1 MHISNRDVLLDR
13 PEPARTARRDA
24 LDMLEAALDSVDP
37 YQATRNALSL
47 EDGNLSAGEVTIDLA
62 SIADV
67 YVIGFGKASVGMARA
82 VETLLPVTDGL
93 IISTGEADLEYI
105 GVRQGD
111 HPLPSQRNVEATREL
126 LDLLDQAG
134 PDDLVIGLISGGG
147 SALLCQPSISLEAM
161 REVTRR
167 LMQAGCTIQELN
179 TVRKH
184 LSAVKGGQLAARC
197 QARILS
203 LVISDVIGDP
213 LAFIASGPMAPDP
226 TTYTDARDVLKK
238 YELWRDGEVMRHIE
252 SGCHGDQM
260 ETPARLENVDHVIV
274 ANNERA
280 CRHACT
286 AAQRKGYHCDVAS
299 TTLSGEARQVG
310 RDVARY
316 VKLLPREHAAVVF
329 GGETTVTVNGN
340 GSGGRNQE
348 LVLGALEE
356 IVGERLVLLSC
367 GTDGVDGSSPAGG
380 AIADGDTLQRA
391 HQENLDPAAALREND
406 SYGFFDALGDAIMT
420 GPTGTNVMDIQ
431 IIIKY

>member
-1 MHISNRDVLLDR
+1 MYVVNRNALLDR

-37 YQATRNALSL
+37 YEATRNALSL
-47 EDGNLSAGEVTIDLA
+47 NDDDLSVDEVTVDLT

-67 YVIGFGKASVGMARA
+67 YVVGFGKASVGMARA
-82 VETLLPVTDGL
+82 VETLLPVTEGL
-93 IISTGEADLEYI
+93 IISTEEAELDHVQ
-105 GVRQGD
+105 VRQGD
-111 HPLPSQRNVEATREL
+111 HPLPSPRNVEATQEL
-126 LDLLDQAG
+126 LDILDQAE
-134 PDDLVIGLISGGG
+134 PHDLVIGLISGGG
-147 SALLCQPSISLEAM
+147 SALLCQPSVSLEAM
-161 REVTRR
+161 HQVTQR

-203 LVISDVIGDP
+203 LVISDVIGNP
-213 LAFIASGPMAPDP
+213 LAFIASGPTAPDP
-226 TTYTDARDVLKK
+226 TTYTEARDVLKK
-238 YELWRDGEVMRHIE
+238 YDLWRDGEVMQHIE
-252 SGCHGDQM
+252 SGCSGNQT
-260 ETPARLENVDHVIV
+260 ETPARLDNVNHVIV

-286 AAQRKGYHCDVAS
+286 VAQQKGYHCDVAS

-316 VKLLPREHAAVVF
+316 VRLLPREDAAVVF
-329 GGETTVTVNGN
+329 GGETTVTVKGN

-348 LVLGALEE
+348 LVLGALED
-356 IVGERLVLLSC
+356 IAGERLVLLSC
-367 GTDGVDGSSPAGG
+367 GTDGVDGNSPAAG
-380 AIADGDTLQRA
+380 AIADGDSLQRA
-391 HQENLDPAAALREND
+391 HHENLNPAAALREND
-406 SYGFFDALGDAIMT
+406 SYRFFDGLGDAIMT

-431 IIIKY
+431 IILKY